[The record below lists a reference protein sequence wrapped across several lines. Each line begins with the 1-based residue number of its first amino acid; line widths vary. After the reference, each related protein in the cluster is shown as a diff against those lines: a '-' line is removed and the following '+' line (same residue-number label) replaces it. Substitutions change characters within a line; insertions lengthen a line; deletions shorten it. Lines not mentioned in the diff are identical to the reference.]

1 MSRRRQSSLQ
11 DRGTESAG
19 CRQASRSF
27 THNLLGKNRYANGP
41 ARCFWNAGCP
51 PLSHARV
58 ELDSSRRFLGPR
70 VIFGTLFKFMFSSQ
84 NRTLLSRHPP
94 PPPPRGC
101 RQLR

>member
-41 ARCFWNAGCP
+41 ARCFWNAGCVLP
-51 PLSHARV
+51 PPSATRV
-58 ELDSSRRFLGPR
+58 EFLIAR
-70 VIFGTLFKFMFSSQ
+70 DVSEALA
-84 NRTLLSRHPP
+84 
-94 PPPPRGC
+94 
-101 RQLR
+101 